1 MKLSEKLKKYR
12 KVFDLSQEQLAEKLN
27 VSRQVVTKWETDGGI
42 PEISNLKAL
51 ADLFNVSIDY
61 LLDDEANVEYPLIKE
76 KYTIEG
82 KKNTYSNR
90 YDYITSLLK
99 ERYSEN
105 AIIYGLTQTENGE
118 RNTLTKIFSFFTLKI
133 SDISYLTQWLGD
145 MAIWFLVEKENQ
157 KLIIKVTKDFIE
169 TREISNL
176 IDTNKFTYEKNK
188 FIRLNQI

>member
-51 ADLFNVSIDY
+51 SDLFGVSIDY

-76 KYTIEG
+76 RYIIEE

-90 YDYITSLLK
+90 YDYVTSLLK
-99 ERYSEN
+99 ERYKED

-118 RNTLTKIFSFFTLKI
+118 GNILTKIFSFFTLKI

-145 MAIWFLVEKENQ
+145 MAIWFLIEKENQ
-157 KLIIKVTKDFIE
+157 KLIIKVTKEYIE

-176 IDTNKFTYEKNK
+176 IDTAKFTYEKNK